1 MTQKI
6 LLLKTGTTY
15 TDIRRQFGDFDA
27 WFTRALH
34 HSDIEVVDAVT
45 ESVSPD
51 WLAYDGIIITG
62 SPAMVTERE
71 PWSERLADWLAGHA
85 HGRMPILGVCYG
97 HQLLAHALGGT
108 VDWHPRGREIGT
120 VEIELTPSGK
130 KDTLLEVLP
139 QTFLGH
145 VTHAQSVTRL
155 PPAATLLASN
165 DFEPH
170 HGFRVGESTWGVQ
183 FHPEFNPA
191 IMQAYLT
198 QSQTTLAREGRDV
211 DALME
216 QVTEADANGGLLR
229 RFVTLL

>member
-1 MTQKI
+1 MAKKI

-15 TDIRRQFGDFDA
+15 SDIRQQFGDFDV
-27 WFTRALH
+27 WFSRALH
-34 HSDIEVVDAVT
+34 SCDVNVVDAVT
-45 ESVSPD
+45 ETDSPD
-51 WLAYDGIIITG
+51 WLAHDGIIITG
-62 SPAMVTERE
+62 SPAMVTEQE
-71 PWSERLADWLAGHA
+71 PWSERLADWLASYA
-85 HGRMPILGVCYG
+85 HGQLPILGVCYG

-120 VEIELTPSGK
+120 VEIDLTSSGRQ
-130 KDTLLEVLP
+130 DTLLEVLP
-139 QTFLGH
+139 PTFLGH
-145 VTHAQSVTRL
+145 VTHAQSVTHL

-191 IMQAYLT
+191 IMQAYLK
-198 QSQTTLAREGRDV
+198 QSQSTLEREGRDV
-211 DALME
+211 NALMD